1 MTNANECTCP
11 SGDGSLRH
19 PCPAHP
25 APVELAG
32 VAATLTFINGRPA
45 MCGCQV
51 EYSSG
56 GGEYSDV
63 IYVTLCAKHSGS
75 AILDLVATN
84 RIALTPEYE
93 GQWHADLYLDREIPL
108 AKAEGATPAEA
119 VLALMSAERIDP
131 EQESV
136 EQAGGDERAGLRAAA
151 KWHRE
156 QRNAF
161 EAEAEMHRQRYEN
174 TNRPDSL
181 TAEAE
186 HHRRLW
192 ETASAMAANHLDYAA
207 GFEEMARAALAQ
219 PSPTLPPFAEK
230 VLAKLRRFYDCA
242 EDFESGGVDIG
253 RHWLDLL
260 TQLGLLNRVQRSP
273 ALWEISQQ
281 GEDLLGTPHP
291 SPAQAEKAE
300 AERQEVVDFN
310 PYRYHA
316 EKIRQRADGAASAYE
331 AGRSALGYMEDI
343 AESALIVRNGL
354 DELSAQHERITA
366 KLHDA
371 LDESDGDR
379 WKMRSERDAANARLH
394 EVATACATAEQE
406 RDAALAEVERLRQFE
421 RICEGLP
428 QDAIDGGW
436 TVQGIRGYA
445 KRLEDQ
451 LKSALARVAELEK
464 QEPVGWANFR
474 DGRFGA
480 YLHRTEDDARR
491 FDSTALAGK
500 PAGSKQ
506 LALYAAPVAQAQH
519 SVPEEVRT
527 LLSRAQCEIE
537 HLAECLE
544 NVCEDEE
551 DFDVREDVADGRVVA
566 ADIAHMLAAAPGKEG
581 L

>member
-1 MTNANECTCP
+1 MSKELNK
-11 SGDGSLRH
+11 
-19 PCPAHP
+19 
-25 APVELAG
+25 AP
-32 VAATLTFINGRPA
+32 
-45 MCGCQV
+45 
-51 EYSSG
+51 
-56 GGEYSDV
+56 
-63 IYVTLCAKHSGS
+63 
-75 AILDLVATN
+75 
-84 RIALTPEYE
+84 
-93 GQWHADLYLDREIPL
+93 
-108 AKAEGATPAEA
+108 
-119 VLALMSAERIDP
+119 
-131 EQESV
+131 V
-136 EQAGGDERAGLRAAA
+136 EQAGGDERA
-151 KWHRE
+151 
-156 QRNAF
+156 AF
-161 EAEAEMHRQRYEN
+161 EAAFAAMG
-174 TNRPDSL
+174 RPVCR
-181 TAEAE
+181 A
-186 HHRRLW
+186 
-192 ETASAMAANHLDYAA
+192 DYDQDAY
-207 GFEEMARAALAQ
+207 GTPFDDGGWTGWQARAALAQ

>member
-1 MTNANECTCP
+1 M
-11 SGDGSLRH
+11 
-19 PCPAHP
+19 
-25 APVELAG
+25 
-32 VAATLTFINGRPA
+32 
-45 MCGCQV
+45 
-51 EYSSG
+51 
-56 GGEYSDV
+56 
-63 IYVTLCAKHSGS
+63 
-75 AILDLVATN
+75 
-84 RIALTPEYE
+84 
-93 GQWHADLYLDREIPL
+93 
-108 AKAEGATPAEA
+108 
-119 VLALMSAERIDP
+119 
-131 EQESV
+131 
-136 EQAGGDERAGLRAAA
+136 
-151 KWHRE
+151 
-156 QRNAF
+156 
-161 EAEAEMHRQRYEN
+161 
-174 TNRPDSL
+174 
-181 TAEAE
+181 
-186 HHRRLW
+186 
-192 ETASAMAANHLDYAA
+192 
-207 GFEEMARAALAQ
+207 
-219 PSPTLPPFAEK
+219 
-230 VLAKLRRFYDCA
+230 LAKLRRFYDCA

-406 RDAALAEVERLRQFE
+406 RDGLWRDLRDARAHIDTQAAVTAQLKGERDAALAEVERIKAISDNYYVLCVERQ
-421 RICEGLP
+421 
-428 QDAIDGGW
+428 Q
-436 TVQGIRGYA
+436 
-445 KRLEDQ
+445 Q
-451 LKSALARVAELEK
+451 LDTALARVAELA
-464 QEPVGWANFR
+464 QALR
-474 DGRFGA
+474 HL
-480 YLHRTEDDARR
+480 LHNIKASGKRIDLGLAKECAED
-491 FDSTALAGK
+491 ALARIDSAT
-500 PAGSKQ
+500 P
-506 LALYAAPVAQAQH
+506 AQAQH

>member
-1 MTNANECTCP
+1 M
-11 SGDGSLRH
+11 
-19 PCPAHP
+19 
-25 APVELAG
+25 
-32 VAATLTFINGRPA
+32 
-45 MCGCQV
+45 
-51 EYSSG
+51 
-56 GGEYSDV
+56 
-63 IYVTLCAKHSGS
+63 
-75 AILDLVATN
+75 
-84 RIALTPEYE
+84 
-93 GQWHADLYLDREIPL
+93 
-108 AKAEGATPAEA
+108 
-119 VLALMSAERIDP
+119 
-131 EQESV
+131 
-136 EQAGGDERAGLRAAA
+136 
-151 KWHRE
+151 
-156 QRNAF
+156 
-161 EAEAEMHRQRYEN
+161 
-174 TNRPDSL
+174 
-181 TAEAE
+181 
-186 HHRRLW
+186 
-192 ETASAMAANHLDYAA
+192 
-207 GFEEMARAALAQ
+207 
-219 PSPTLPPFAEK
+219 
-230 VLAKLRRFYDCA
+230 LAKLRRFYDCA

-581 L
+581 V